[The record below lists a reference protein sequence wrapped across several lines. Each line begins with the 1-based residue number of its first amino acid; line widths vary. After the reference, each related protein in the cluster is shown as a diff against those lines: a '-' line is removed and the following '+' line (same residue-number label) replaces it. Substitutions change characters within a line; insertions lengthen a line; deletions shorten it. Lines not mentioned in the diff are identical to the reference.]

1 MVAALERADG
11 PAIAE
16 LLADDVVYHFPG
28 RSSLAG
34 TYRGKAE
41 VMGLFRSIG
50 ATLGAPPRLRM
61 HDVLASE
68 AHAVD
73 LAEHS
78 AARNGVPF
86 EWRAIRVY
94 HFGEGGL
101 VTEIFLTIED
111 LHAFDEYVA

>member
-1 MVAALERADG
+1 MVAALEAADG

-28 RSSLAG
+28 RSPLAG
-34 TYRGKAE
+34 TYQGKAE
-41 VMGLFRSIG
+41 IMGLFRSIA
-50 ATLGAPPRLRM
+50 ATLGAPPGLRS

-68 AHAVD
+68 AHALD
-73 LAEHS
+73 LAIHS
-78 AARNGVPF
+78 AKRGGRPF
-86 EWRAIRVY
+86 EWRAIRLY

-111 LHAFDEYVA
+111 LHAFDEYLA